1 MITMIAHC
9 GEAMEAPENTLES
22 FKRAWSNGA
31 AQGIE
36 GDFHLT
42 KDNVIVCMHDENT
55 KRITGVDR
63 RIAAITAA
71 EFTSLDAG
79 SWKGEVWKNV
89 HPPRLVDV
97 LKTIPPAGQIFLE
110 VKIDSTDFS
119 KYLEADRIAAGI
131 RNEQITIISFHE
143 NTLRAIRKQL
153 PKLRTLLLIAPK
165 FDQATGKVSPS
176 AAELAAKLHDLDV
189 TGVDCVAL
197 NEIDAAYVKTVKDD
211 GFEFHVWTV
220 DNLEQGLRFAGY
232 GVDSLTTNCPAAL
245 RRQWPD

>member
-36 GDFHLT
+36 G
-42 KDNVIVCMHDENT
+42 NIVCMYDENT
-55 KRITGVDR
+55 R
-63 RIAAITAA
+63 R
-71 EFTSLDAG
+71 
-79 SWKGEVWKNV
+79 
-89 HPPRLVDV
+89 
-97 LKTIPPAGQIFLE
+97 
-110 VKIDSTDFS
+110 
-119 KYLEADRIAAGI
+119 
-131 RNEQITIISFHE
+131 
-143 NTLRAIRKQL
+143 NT
-153 PKLRTLLLIAPK
+153 
-165 FDQATGKVSPS
+165 
-176 AAELAAKLHDLDV
+176 
-189 TGVDCVAL
+189 
-197 NEIDAAYVKTVKDD
+197 